1 MRKIIDNILA
11 KICVVLLSLL
21 VLDVVWQVF
30 TRFVMSSPSS
40 FTDEMAG
47 YLLIWVG
54 LLGAA
59 YVTGQREH
67 LAIDLLIQKSKG
79 KRKQMLIATT
89 FLVVFV
95 FALFALVIGG
105 GWLMYTR
112 FLWNVK
118 SAALGLP
125 LGCVYFVLPLAGIFI
140 MYYAM
145 DDFIKVM
152 RGDFPQ

>member
-1 MRKIIDNILA
+1 MRATIDNILA
-11 KICVVLLSLL
+11 KICVALLGLL
-21 VLDVVWQVF
+21 VVDVLWQVF
-30 TRFVMSSPSS
+30 TRFVMSSPSA

-54 LLGAA
+54 MLGAA

-67 LAIDLLIQKSKG
+67 LAIDLLIQKSPEN
-79 KRKQMLIATT
+79 RKKKLLAFTY
-89 FLVVFV
+89 LVVFL
-95 FALFALVIGG
+95 FALFVFVIGG

-125 LGCVYFVLPLAGIFI
+125 LGVVYSVLPIAGIFI
-140 MYYAM
+140 MYYTM
-145 DDFIKVM
+145 DDFIKA
-152 RGDFPQ
+152 RNS

>member
-1 MRKIIDNILA
+1 MRTIIDNILA
-11 KICVVLLSLL
+11 KICVILLGTL
-21 VLDVVWQVF
+21 VLDVLWQVF
-30 TRFVMSSPSS
+30 TRFIISSPSA

-54 LLGAA
+54 MLGAA

-67 LAIDLLIQKSKG
+67 LAIDILIQKSPE
-79 KRKQMLIATT
+79 KRKKKLLAFT

-95 FALFALVIGG
+95 FALFVLVIGG

-112 FLWNVK
+112 FMWDVR

-125 LGCVYFVLPLAGIFI
+125 LGIVYAVLPLAGVFI
-140 MYYAM
+140 MYYTM
-145 DDFIKVM
+145 DDYIKTI
-152 RGDFPQ
+152 RG